1 MMLTYFFA
9 KGIIITKSSDA
20 QKAVS
25 GVPYQARAEVGV
37 KAAVYPTRRELK
49 WERKQRCTLPYS
61 GSENSEGLSVALSP
75 LLFKEA
81 FN

>member
-1 MMLTYFFA
+1 MLKKRCTLP
-9 KGIIITKSSDA
+9 GESRSGSES
-20 QKAVS
+20 S
-25 GVPYQARAEVGV
+25 GVPYQARAEVGA